1 MNLHAKLLEREAS
14 GRPVTVGVIGAGKF
28 GTMFLSQARLT
39 SGMHVTAVADL
50 DVGRA
55 RRQLQTAGWP
65 EALYGANSLSES
77 YKKRQTFL
85 TDDADS
91 IIADPRVDVIVEATG
106 VPGAGIRH
114 ALRAIAGGKHIVM
127 VNVEADALAGPL
139 LAQKASAAGVV
150 YSLAWGDQPALICE
164 QVDWARAA
172 GFKVI
177 AAGKGTRY
185 EPHYHKSNPDNV
197 WDILDKYLNIS
208 DRKSINPKMF
218 NSFVDGTKSGIEMT
232 AVCNATGLMPQSDG
246 LHFPPATRFEL
257 ADICKPK
264 SEGGTLEKTG
274 VTEVTSS
281 VYRDGSDVPHH
292 LALGTYVVFEG
303 ETDYARRCFKE
314 YAMLPDRSGKYAA
327 LYRPIHMIGL
337 ELGISIA
344 SCALRNEPTGAP
356 TGFRSDVVATAKR
369 ALKAGEILD
378 GEGGFCVWGK
388 QIPAERSLDNDLL
401 PLGLAHDVKLRN
413 DIAEGDALRWSDVV
427 YDKNDATVKIRREME
442 AAFGRRNAGN
452 DAVS

>member
-1 MNLHAKLLEREAS
+1 MNLYSKLLEREAA

-39 SGMHVTAVADL
+39 RGMHVVGVADL

-55 RRQLQTAGWP
+55 RSQLKTAGWP
-65 EALYGANSLSES
+65 DAAYGAASL
-77 YKKRQTFL
+77 
-85 TDDADS
+85 DDAHTKRATFITDNAGAL
-91 IIADPRVDVIVEATG
+91 IADPRVEVIVEATG
-106 VPGAGIRH
+106 VPGAGIAH
-114 ALRAIAGGKHIVM
+114 CLNAIENGKHIVM
-127 VNVEADALAGPL
+127 VNVEADAVAGPL
-139 LAQKASAAGVV
+139 LARRAREAGVV

-177 AAGKGTRY
+177 CAGKGTRY
-185 EPHYHKSNPDNV
+185 EPHYHQSNPDNV
-197 WDILDKYLNIS
+197 WDILDKYLNIT

-232 AVCNATGLMPQSDG
+232 AVCNATGLLPQSDG

-264 SEGGTLEKTG
+264 SEGGTLEKEG

-281 VYRDGSDVPHH
+281 VYRDGRDVPHH

-314 YAMLPDRSGKYAA
+314 YAMLPDKSGKYAA

-337 ELGISIA
+337 ELGISVA

-356 TGFRSDVVATAKR
+356 TGFRSDVVATSKK
-369 ALKAGEILD
+369 ALKAGEMLD

-388 QIPAERSLDNDLL
+388 QTPADVSLDRGLL
-401 PLGLAHDVKLRN
+401 PLGLAHNVKLKR
-413 DIAEGDALRWSDVV
+413 DIAEGAAIAWNDVD
-427 YDKNDATVKIRREME
+427 YDATDIAVRVRREME
-442 AAFGRRNAGN
+442 AAFGRQNA
-452 DAVS
+452 ATSA